1 MTTETVDEALARRAA
16 LSAAAGFPPPYAL
29 GLGGAAEFIGRV
41 GYVQIDT
48 ISVVARAHEHAL
60 WSRAGSFAADP
71 FPALEGRGA
80 EPRRIFEYWAHAA
93 AYLPVDDYR
102 FCLPRMERIRM
113 NGHDWFQV
121 DEKVAA
127 EVLER
132 VRAEG
137 PLSSKDFADPRGKA
151 GSWWDWKP
159 AKRALEYL
167 FQSGRLLVASRKGF
181 AKVFDLPERVL
192 PDALSARPPSAAEA
206 AARFVD
212 RAADAYGIFAADE
225 VAYGR
230 KELTDGVGAELEACV
245 ADGRLSA
252 LSLRG
257 SDGKTYFARPGT
269 IEAAARSQRE
279 RRNPQAF
286 VLSPFDPFVID
297 RKRMRRLFGF
307 DYALECYVPE
317 AKRRFGY
324 FTLPILAAPDGA
336 GGEGFVGLMDAKA
349 DRKAKTLLVRRIA
362 LGEAA
367 GCPELRGRGTAET
380 ARAVGRALADY
391 ARFNGAERIFFER
404 IEAPTASAEAAL
416 QEAALQEAAL
426 QEAAL
431 RGAASLAG

>member
-1 MTTETVDEALARRAA
+1 MIAETLDPAVARRAA
-16 LSAAAGFPPPYAL
+16 LAASAGFPPPYAR
-29 GLGGAAEFIGRV
+29 GLAGAAEFIGRL

-71 FPALEGRGA
+71 FAALEGRGA

-93 AYLPVDDYR
+93 AYLPVEDYP
-102 FCLPRMERIRM
+102 FCLPRMERIRK

-121 DEKVAA
+121 DEKAAA
-127 EVLER
+127 EVLAR

-181 AKVFDLPERVL
+181 AKVFDLPERVI
-192 PDALSARPPSAAEA
+192 PEASSARPPSEAEA

-230 KELTDGVGAELEACV
+230 KELTGGVGAELEARV
-245 ADGRLSA
+245 ADGRLAA
-252 LSLRG
+252 LRLRG
-257 SDGKTYFARPGT
+257 SEGKTYFARPGT
-269 IEAAARSQRE
+269 IEAAALSAE
-279 RRNPQAF
+279 TPRRPRAF
-286 VLSPFDPFVID
+286 VLSPFDPFLID
-297 RKRMRRLFGF
+297 RKRALRIFGF
-307 DYALECYVPE
+307 GYALECYLPE
-317 AKRRFGY
+317 AKRSFGY
-324 FTLPILAAPDGA
+324 FALPILAAPDGA
-336 GGEGFVGLMDAKA
+336 GRDGFVALMDAKA
-349 DRKAKTLLVRRIA
+349 DRKEKTLLVRRIA

-391 ARFNGAERIFFER
+391 ARFNGAERIVFER
-404 IEAPTASAEAAL
+404 IEAPTAAA
-416 QEAALQEAAL
+416 EAAL

-431 RGAASLAG
+431 RGAASLAGRGAERG